1 MRPVPAAALVGLVAV
16 AALPAA
22 APAGAPEPAPR
33 LILVPAEPPSALE
46 RARMARWHAAW
57 RQEAAPLLRATSA
70 LAAIAQRP
78 GRPDL
83 RPSCLALAG
92 ALLELDRER
101 LLPAPDPA
109 VDLHLRRSLR
119 ALTRAAVTCLTKRPY
134 AARAA
139 VAEGAGGLRQVR
151 AVLARYGLEP
161 APGKGGPG
169 RPP

>member
-1 MRPVPAAALVGLVAV
+1 MRPLPTAALAALVGLVAV

-22 APAGAPEPAPR
+22 AAAAGVHEPEPAPV
-33 LILVPAEPPSALE
+33 LAPAEPPSALE
-46 RARMARWHAAW
+46 RARMARWHADW
-57 RQEAAPLLRATSA
+57 RREAEPLLRATSA
-70 LAAIAQRP
+70 LATLARRP

-83 RPSCLALAG
+83 RPPCLALGG

-109 VDLHLRRSLR
+109 VDLHLRRSLS

-151 AVLARYGLEP
+151 AVLARYGLGLES
-161 APGKGGPG
+161 AP
-169 RPP
+169 

>member
-1 MRPVPAAALVGLVAV
+1 MRPAAVPAVAFTLFAMAAPG
-16 AALPAA
+16 A
-22 APAGAPEPAPR
+22 APAAPAQESAPEQAP
-33 LILVPAEPPSALE
+33 LLAPAEPLSALS

-57 RQEAAPLLRATSA
+57 RDEAEGLLRATAA
-70 LAAIAQRP
+70 LADLAGRP

-83 RPSCLALAG
+83 RPPCLALGG

-101 LLPAPDPA
+101 LLPAPDAA

-119 ALTRAAVTCLTKRPY
+119 ALTRAAVTCLTERPY

-151 AVLARYGLEP
+151 AVLARYSL
-161 APGKGGPG
+161 
-169 RPP
+169 RPEATPSP